1 MFDDTWWNWETSCI
15 TLLALSKRMVALCHY
30 LVNQDKTILHFQRIW
45 INIKVTDSIEQRC
58 IHHLELVE
66 ELVWQSQKNPRWAW
80 QQLEEKD
87 LKSKGENQKNRKR
100 LEYIS
105 LTDKLVPQ
113 TNIFTRITSDNTC
126 TNLPSS
132 FFTEW
137 ITPKFP
143 NNLIIVFAQNLNLLK
158 SYRTHHHQ
166 HQHQQSLL
174 IPSKLG

>member
-1 MFDDTWWNWETSCI
+1 MNISLVWYNRVTSEEDVWWHTVQLGASCI
-15 TLLALSKRMVALCHY
+15 TLFALSKRMVALCHY

-105 LTDKLVPQ
+105 LTDKLVAQ

-132 FFTEW
+132 FFTE
-137 ITPKFP
+137 
-143 NNLIIVFAQNLNLLK
+143 
-158 SYRTHHHQ
+158 
-166 HQHQQSLL
+166 
-174 IPSKLG
+174 